1 MIQVA
6 KSSRAAF
13 LAGTTAASAAV
24 LGFPALVRADDTRT
38 LSFAHVNPP
47 GTGYDI
53 IATTFATKLL
63 ELSGGTLQLQIF
75 PNGQLGQEEQLAQKI
90 RAGSVDLAITSTA
103 NFSSA
108 MPAAGV
114 FSLEYLYPTEDSIL
128 SSIRD
133 PGIND
138 TFRTM
143 VRENLPG
150 VLALG
155 LFTQSFRNM
164 YASFPI
170 KSVADIKGKRVRV
183 QATKTED
190 AFMTA
195 YGAIP
200 VHVQF
205 NGVGPAL
212 KDGTVQV
219 AENGIQVYLS
229 TKHYEVAPVLS
240 LTQHEANNSTVIM
253 SENTWDGLTP
263 AQQRFVVQAFE
274 TARHIELPR
283 GAVLD
288 HAAIGTLEGLGVTVI
303 DNVDKESFAEIA
315 RPIIDAQAALLGTY
329 ATEIVAQIRALS

>member
-1 MIQVA
+1 MTQA
-6 KSSRAAF
+6 SNPSRAAF

-24 LGFPALVRADDTRT
+24 LGFPALVRSDDTRT

-75 PNGQLGQEEQLAQKI
+75 PGGQLGQEEQLAQKV
-90 RAGSVDLAITSTA
+90 RTGDVDLAITSTA

-108 MPAAGV
+108 IPQAGV
-114 FSLEYLYPTEDSIL
+114 FSLEYLYATEDAIVN
-128 SSIRD
+128 SIRD
-133 PGIND
+133 PGVND

-164 YASFPI
+164 YARFPI
-170 KSVADIKGKRVRV
+170 KSVADIKDKRVRV

-190 AFMTA
+190 AFMSA
-195 YGAIP
+195 YGAVP

-212 KDGTVQV
+212 QAGTVQV

-253 SENTWDGLTP
+253 SEKTWDDLTP
-263 AQQRFVVQAFE
+263 VQQRFVVQAFE
-274 TARHIELPR
+274 TSRHIELPR
-283 GAVLD
+283 GTVLD
-288 HAAIGTLEGLGVTVI
+288 HAALGTLQGLGVTVV
-303 DNVDKESFAEIA
+303 DDVDKESFARIA
-315 RPIIDAQAALLGTY
+315 RPIIDAQATLLGTY
-329 ATEIVAQIRALS
+329 ATQLVAQIRALS